1 MSSKFP
7 LFSFGSIN
15 KRLMYPI
22 LTGVSH
28 LIIRIGNRII
38 SSQEPKED
46 HPVIQNFF
54 MFVGEFL
61 AIFLF
66 LIERKLSKCKTYKD
80 KNKKNWISYLRI
92 TGYIFLCCFIDYV
105 ASFALKLVRQGGKG
119 TAFLELVFKLLVI
132 GLTAILA
139 QCMLKTKYYLHHYI
153 GLVILL
159 FGVGAY
165 GFLSAYTSFDVKA
178 IKFEYCWFLLI
189 YLICAFL
196 GIIEKYLMEIEYV
209 NAYLIVAGEGFYGI
223 ILSGFSFAILNEH
236 YPNFIYPTERDEKG
250 NLIKL
255 NKDYLE
261 GFQYYLNTKPLIGII
276 IYIIGV
282 TFFNAFKMKTN
293 QAYSPTH
300 RAIGDNLSGMIFF
313 IVQICLGDLEDNILI
328 IVLEGISY
336 IIISIGILIFL
347 ELIIMHFCG
356 MDNNTRDSI
365 NERLD
370 EEKEELSL
378 NEFNSNEE
386 EDEKDD

>member
-1 MSSKFP
+1 MKN
-7 LFSFGSIN
+7 LWMQG
-15 KRLMYPI
+15 
-22 LTGVSH
+22 
-28 LIIRIGNRII
+28 
-38 SSQEPKED
+38 
-46 HPVIQNFF
+46 
-54 MFVGEFL
+54 
-61 AIFLF
+61 
-66 LIERKLSKCKTYKD
+66 KD
-80 KNKKNWISYLRI
+80 
-92 TGYIFLCCFIDYV
+92 
-105 ASFALKLVRQGGKG
+105 
-119 TAFLELVFKLLVI
+119 
-132 GLTAILA
+132 
-139 QCMLKTKYYLHHYI
+139 MH
-153 GLVILL
+153 
-159 FGVGAY
+159 
-165 GFLSAYTSFDVKA
+165 
-178 IKFEYCWFLLI
+178 
-189 YLICAFL
+189 
-196 GIIEKYLMEIEYV
+196 
-209 NAYLIVAGEGFYGI
+209 GI

-313 IVQICLGDLEDNILI
+313 IVQIFLHDLGDNILI

>member
-1 MSSKFP
+1 
-7 LFSFGSIN
+7 
-15 KRLMYPI
+15 
-22 LTGVSH
+22 
-28 LIIRIGNRII
+28 
-38 SSQEPKED
+38 
-46 HPVIQNFF
+46 
-54 MFVGEFL
+54 
-61 AIFLF
+61 
-66 LIERKLSKCKTYKD
+66 
-80 KNKKNWISYLRI
+80 
-92 TGYIFLCCFIDYV
+92 
-105 ASFALKLVRQGGKG
+105 
-119 TAFLELVFKLLVI
+119 
-132 GLTAILA
+132 
-139 QCMLKTKYYLHHYI
+139 MLKTKYYLHHYI

-178 IKFEYCWFLLI
+178 IKSEYCWFLLI

-313 IVQICLGDLEDNILI
+313 IVQIFLHDLGDNILI